1 MKSSQLVS
9 LLPEGFAGQIS
20 DEAVLFVSQWADEVV
35 LAEAAEDLGLAE
47 RPDVAAK
54 LDEARRMILASAF
67 EQFYIMPKTAFDS
80 TEVEEY
86 YRNHSGEFVRSQDEV
101 LLFHIMIL
109 DSESRDSVVHLK
121 DSVAFEDL
129 AERFSIDPSG
139 STIES
144 AEYLTRSQ
152 IHPSIARRAFA
163 MSKGEVAGPIE
174 TEFGYHFIKLIDFAP
189 KGTIRE
195 FNEVRQGIR
204 DYLAEQRFQ
213 VIYAELIDSLRS
225 VKAVEIDTQAIK
237 DALNSYEK

>member
-1 MKSSQLVS
+1 M
-9 LLPEGFAGQIS
+9 PEGFAGQID

-67 EQFYIMPKTAFDS
+67 EQFYIMPRIEFDS

-86 YRNHSGEFVRSQDEV
+86 YQNHSGEFVRSQDEV
-101 LLFHIMIL
+101 LLLHIMVV
-109 DSESRDSVVHLK
+109 DSESRDSVVQLM

-139 STIES
+139 STIEN
-144 AEYLTRSQ
+144 AEYLTKSQ
-152 IHPSIARRAFA
+152 IHPSIARKAFT

-174 TEFGYHFIKLIDFAP
+174 TEFGFHFIKLVDFAA

-195 FNEVRQGIR
+195 FIEVRQGIR

-213 VIYAELIDSLRS
+213 AIYLELIDSLRS

-237 DALNSYEK
+237 DALKNYEE